1 MGQFTSIE
9 AIRRKGF
16 SWPNDAT
23 VESHSIVQAEGV
35 DLQATLEKLIS
46 SRDFYQGQINEAFR
60 FKSQTGADYSD
71 FTDRFDDADQIF
83 WDSYLIEAFLEDPGE
98 PNPSDEN
105 SDGPVI
111 NDPLRPL
118 LPDERLSTVDFSGFR
133 IELGLRLYFF

>member
-71 FTDRFDDADQIF
+71 FTDRFDEYSRSLRRLKRSVSYVQQI
-83 WDSYLIEAFLEDPGE
+83 IEAFGDDLASQKAGE
-98 PNPSDEN
+98 P
-105 SDGPVI
+105 
-111 NDPLRPL
+111 
-118 LPDERLSTVDFSGFR
+118 
-133 IELGLRLYFF
+133 